1 VRIEAGRSRAPDDVV
16 GVAPPEQRLR
26 AASAM
31 EVSRSGLQ
39 AFTRAS
45 ALRLTEAPRA
55 IHA

>member
-1 VRIEAGRSRAPDDVV
+1 MEAGRSHAPDDVV

-31 EVSRSGLQ
+31 EVSRSSTAGLH
-39 AFTRAS
+39 ARE
-45 ALRLTEAPRA
+45 RPPLTQAPRA